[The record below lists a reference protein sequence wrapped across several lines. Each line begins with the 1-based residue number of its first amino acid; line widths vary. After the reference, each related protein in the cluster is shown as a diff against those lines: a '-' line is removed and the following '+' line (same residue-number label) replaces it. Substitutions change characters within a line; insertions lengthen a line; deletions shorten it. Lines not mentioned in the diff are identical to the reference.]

1 MVVSMGIPKHD
12 VIRGPPSLSQ
22 EIELVSGQASVVTD
36 GLDNDV
42 TNYLL
47 ATVSGREPIAKR
59 EGEPVLEVGGCGS
72 ETTRKKF

>member
-1 MVVSMGIPKHD
+1 MNIPRNG

-22 EIELVSGQASVVTD
+22 AMELVSGHATVGTD

-47 ATVSGREPIAKR
+47 PTVSGHGHIAGR
-59 EGEPVLEVGGCGS
+59 ADEPVPEADGCGS
-72 ETTRKKF
+72 GTTRKKF

>member
-1 MVVSMGIPKHD
+1 MNIPRCG

-22 EIELVSGQASVVTD
+22 AIELVSGQASVVTD

-47 ATVSGREPIAKR
+47 ATISGQKPIAKR
-59 EGEPVLEVGGCGS
+59 EDGPVLEAGGCDS
-72 ETTRKKF
+72 ETTQNKF